1 MTFAP
6 GQFLTA
12 QRLNRLQSTTY
23 WVAASSGLGASAST
37 VDVPGATM
45 SITTQTNG
53 ATAAMFWSC
62 DFRTTAV
69 TTVASCRPLWDVN
82 GSPVFAVFKSG
93 SATAEGSTAFQTWT
107 TTIPTAGTYTFKL
120 QATTQVGGSM
130 NIYTALT
137 VIITEVA

>member
-1 MTFAP
+1 MAFAP

-62 DFRTTAV
+62 DFRMTAA
-69 TTVASCRPLWDVN
+69 TAVASCRPLWDVN
-82 GSPVFAVFKSG
+82 GSPVFAVFRAAAANDG
-93 SATAEGSTAFQTWT
+93 ASACQTWS

-120 QATTQVGGSM
+120 QATTQVGGAT